1 MTSKAYFT
9 VSGIFIALYILTSF
23 GVLVGL
29 PEGVH
34 QFCTVVFAGA
44 AFLGWRKKKQEQG
57 R

>member
-9 VSGIFIALYILTSF
+9 VSGIFIALYILTTF

-34 QFCTVVFAGA
+34 QVCTLLFAGA
-44 AFLGWRKKKQEQG
+44 AFLGWRKKRQEEG